1 MAAVRDSL
9 CNMEPVQIPRPQISG
24 LQFIP
29 TRGRLGFYATIRR
42 DGEKYGVGMKP
53 IGPRRPVLS
62 ESLFKDD
69 CNISKTSNIKTTNE
83 GDKMENVKLSPKQDL
98 QSVKTKSNSMT
109 NISKQTNSPTNTSKQ
124 SFQASENEKINL
136 NKVNEN

>member
-62 ESLFKDD
+62 DGLFTYDS
-69 CNISKTSNIKTTNE
+69 NISKSSNPITDEAGKKQNMKSSSE
-83 GDKMENVKLSPKQDL
+83 QVKQDL
-98 QSVKTKSNSMT
+98 QSVKLSSLTA
-109 NISKQTNSPTNTSKQ
+109 NTSKPV
-124 SFQASENEKINL
+124 SLPALDNKKTSL
-136 NKVNEN
+136 NKQ

>member
-1 MAAVRDSL
+1 MTAVRDSL

-42 DGEKYGVGMKP
+42 DGEKYGVEIKP

-62 ESLFKDD
+62 DGLFIDD
-69 CNISKTSNIKTTNE
+69 SNIPKSSNSKIDE
-83 GDKMENVKLSPKQDL
+83 PLKKQNAKCLSEQDL
-98 QSVKTKSNSMT
+98 QSVKLSNSSAT
-109 NISKQTNSPTNTSKQ
+109 TSKP
-124 SFQASENEKINL
+124 SLPVPDYERINL
-136 NKVNEN
+136 NKQ

>member
-62 ESLFKDD
+62 DSLFKDD
-69 CNISKTSNIKTTNE
+69 CNISKSSNTTTTDAD
-83 GDKMENVKLSPKQDL
+83 DKMENVKSSPEQVLFYLFDSIL
-98 QSVKTKSNSMT
+98 IIFIEVSSFIPSILIIFIEVSCFIPSN
-109 NISKQTNSPTNTSKQ
+109 
-124 SFQASENEKINL
+124 
-136 NKVNEN
+136 

>member
-69 CNISKTSNIKTTNE
+69 CNISKTSNTKTINE
-83 GDKMENVKLSPKQDL
+83 GDKMENVKLSPKQI
-98 QSVKTKSNSMT
+98 V
-109 NISKQTNSPTNTSKQ
+109 
-124 SFQASENEKINL
+124 FC
-136 NKVNEN
+136 

>member
-62 ESLFKDD
+62 ESLFKHD
-69 CNISKTSNIKTTNE
+69 CNISKISNIKTINE

-136 NKVNEN
+136 NASK